1 MYEVQK
7 MDHALLSSIVK
18 NSLRQFLHED
28 IMTAKKIGL
37 VKDMEFETVKGVVTD
52 GKEILVV
59 NLGKTYT
66 AIGNRC
72 THMGCRLSGGRIDG
86 ETIRCPCH
94 GSMFNVR
101 TGEVVRGPAKKP
113 EPTYTV
119 TIENDELFVDL

>member
-1 MYEVQK
+1 
-7 MDHALLSSIVK
+7 MDHVLLSSIVK
-18 NSLRQFLHED
+18 NSLQHFQHED
-28 IMTAKKIGL
+28 MMTVKKIGL
-37 VKDMEFETVKGVVTD
+37 VKDMEFEPVKGVVAD

-101 TGEVVRGPAKKP
+101 TGEVVSGPAKKS
-113 EPTYTV
+113 EPAYTV
-119 TIENDELFVDL
+119 TVENDELFIDL